1 VVVVKVGDTQGLV
14 EMEMGM
20 VARVVE
26 GEELMEKNKQV
37 VRVLVEEA
45 CKLEVETV
53 MRVRVRVSVEE
64 ARKLE
69 VEMVMRVR
77 VLVEEMSK
85 LEVETVM
92 RVREMEMVT
101 MVEDMLVVSKQDLVV
116 KERVRMEAVSIQGVL
131 VGEKEVMNKLEVI
144 ALVEMGRQEVNS

>member
-14 EMEMGM
+14 
-20 VARVVE
+20 ARVVE
-26 GEELMEKNKQV
+26 GEEVMEKNKQV
-37 VRVLVEEA
+37 VRVSVEEVS
-45 CKLEVETV
+45 KLEVETV
-53 MRVRVRVSVEE
+53 MRVRVSVEE

-77 VLVEEMSK
+77 VLVEETSK

-101 MVEDMLVVSKQDLVV
+101 MVEDMLVVSK
-116 KERVRMEAVSIQGVL
+116 
-131 VGEKEVMNKLEVI
+131 
-144 ALVEMGRQEVNS
+144 

>member
-1 VVVVKVGDTQGLV
+1 VVKVGDTQGLV

-37 VRVLVEEA
+37 VRVLVEEVS
-45 CKLEVETV
+45 KLEVETV
-53 MRVRVRVSVEE
+53 MRVRVSVEE

>member
-14 EMEMGM
+14 DMEMGM

-37 VRVLVEEA
+37 VRVSVEEVS
-45 CKLEVETV
+45 KLEVETV
-53 MRVRVRVSVEE
+53 IRVRVSVEE

-69 VEMVMRVR
+69 VETVMRVR
-77 VLVEEMSK
+77 VLVEETSK
-85 LEVETVM
+85 LEV
-92 RVREMEMVT
+92 EMEMVT
-101 MVEDMLVVSKQDLVV
+101 MVEDMLAVSKQDLVV
-116 KERVRMEAVSIQGVL
+116 KERVRMKAVSIQGVL

-144 ALVEMGRQEVNS
+144 ALVEMGRQVVNS

>member
-14 EMEMGM
+14 DMEMGM

-37 VRVLVEEA
+37 VRVSVEEVS
-45 CKLEVETV
+45 KLEVEAV
-53 MRVRVRVSVEE
+53 MRVRVSVEE

-69 VEMVMRVR
+69 VETVMRVR
-77 VLVEEMSK
+77 VLVEETSK
-85 LEVETVM
+85 LEVEMVM

-144 ALVEMGRQEVNS
+144 ALVEMGRQVVNS

>member
-1 VVVVKVGDTQGLV
+1 MVVVKVGDTQGLV
-14 EMEMGM
+14 DMEMGM

-37 VRVLVEEA
+37 V
-45 CKLEVETV
+45 K
-53 MRVRVRVSVEE
+53 VSVEE
-64 ARKLE
+64 VSKLE

-77 VLVEEMSK
+77 VLVEEVRKLEVETVMRVRVTVLVEETSK

-101 MVEDMLVVSKQDLVV
+101 MVQDMLVVSKQDLVV

-144 ALVEMGRQEVNS
+144 ALVEMGRQVVNS

>member
-14 EMEMGM
+14 DMEMGM

-37 VRVLVEEA
+37 V
-45 CKLEVETV
+45 K
-53 MRVRVRVSVEE
+53 VSVEE
-64 ARKLE
+64 VSKLE

-77 VLVEEMSK
+77 VLVEEVRKLEVETVMRVRVTVLVEETSK

-101 MVEDMLVVSKQDLVV
+101 MVQDMLVVSKQDLVV

-144 ALVEMGRQEVNS
+144 ALVEMGRQVVNS